1 MQDDTIVHNVCHGI
15 QIPLH
20 EMVSNNG
27 PLHLQNT
34 KNMFDIL
41 ANNLLH
47 HGKVLALSYCG
58 SWVICMK
65 QTHLG

>member
-1 MQDDTIVHNVCHGI
+1 MQDDTNVHNVCDGI

-20 EMVSNNG
+20 VMVGNNG
-27 PLHLQNT
+27 PLQLQNT

-47 HGKVLALSYCG
+47 HGKMLAFSSYG
-58 SWVICMK
+58 SWATCTK
-65 QTHLG
+65 

>member
-1 MQDDTIVHNVCHGI
+1 MQDDTNVHNVCHGI

-20 EMVSNNG
+20 AMVGNND
-27 PLHLQNT
+27 PLRLQNT

-47 HGKVLALSYCG
+47 HGKMLALISCG
-58 SWVICMK
+58 SWVVCTK
-65 QTHLG
+65 